1 MAERQ
6 ALPLRKVF
14 DPMWDHPRIG
24 SAARPPIS
32 VWKENDMSILKA
44 VRTAFADKRGAV
56 TVDWVVL
63 TAAVVVLSIG
73 AISVLNTGIGAMI
86 GSINE
91 ELTFE
96 NVTTPTPA
104 ADSSSGTGGESS
116 GTGG

>member
-1 MAERQ
+1 MAACQ

-32 VWKENDMSILKA
+32 VWKENDMSLLKA

-73 AISVLNTGIGAMI
+73 AITVLNTGISSMI
-86 GSINE
+86 SGINT
-91 ELTFE
+91 ELTYD
-96 NVTTPTPA
+96 NVETTAKPVVAP
-104 ADSSSGTGGESS
+104 
-116 GTGG
+116 

>member
-1 MAERQ
+1 
-6 ALPLRKVF
+6 
-14 DPMWDHPRIG
+14 MWDHPRIG

-73 AISVLNTGIGAMI
+73 AITVLNTGISSMI
-86 GSINE
+86 SGINT
-91 ELTFE
+91 ELTYD
-96 NVTTPTPA
+96 NVKTTAEPVVAPA
-104 ADSSSGTGGESS
+104 PE
-116 GTGG
+116 

>member
-1 MAERQ
+1 
-6 ALPLRKVF
+6 
-14 DPMWDHPRIG
+14 MWDHPRIG

-73 AISVLNTGIGAMI
+73 AITVLNTGISSMI
-86 GSINE
+86 SGINT
-91 ELTFE
+91 ELTYD
-96 NVTTPTPA
+96 NVTGAEPA
-104 ADSSSGTGGESS
+104 AGDEPAPE
-116 GTGG
+116 

>member
-86 GSINE
+86 TSIND
-91 ELTFE
+91 ELNFE
-96 NVTTPTPA
+96 NVTGADPA
-104 ADSSSGTGGESS
+104 TGDDDVIVTE
-116 GTGG
+116 